1 MVRGRTR
8 EFHFFSLEKKGLGWD
23 VIPTAMIKS
32 HFPEA
37 PGHKAELQASPVH
50 GKFWGAG
57 AMHTGLIP
65 LIPVL
70 SRDAPEMEPGCL
82 SRISP

>member
-1 MVRGRTR
+1 MHVDIQQSCRAV
-8 EFHFFSLEKKGLGWD
+8 LL
-23 VIPTAMIKS
+23 
-32 HFPEA
+32 
-37 PGHKAELQASPVH
+37 VH
-50 GKFWGAG
+50 DWFWGAG

-70 SRDAPEMEPGCL
+70 SRDAPDMEPGCL